1 MLSMLQLQTT
11 IGGKMKP
18 IHPGRILNREMSARN
33 LSANKLALMLR
44 VPSGRITQILNQ
56 KRGIS
61 AETALRLSR
70 YFGNS
75 AQFWMNLQT
84 RYELGTA
91 EHEMGPRIKSEV
103 QQIA

>member
-1 MLSMLQLQTT
+1 
-11 IGGKMKP
+11 MKP
-18 IHPGRILNREMSARN
+18 IHPGRILKREMMARN
-33 LSANKLALMLR
+33 LSANKLALQLR
-44 VPSGRITQILNQ
+44 VPSGRVTQILIG

-84 RYELGTA
+84 RYELTA
-91 EHEMGPRIKSEV
+91 TELEIGSRINLEV
-103 QQIA
+103 QQTA